1 MIPSPLPLW
10 GVDAVL
16 KSEYHEVFG
25 QEACPHD
32 FMVCRFPC
40 FTDDIENFKI
50 GKSILKEHSCWG
62 IYLSNNVAIEVQQLT
77 KRYGELVAVNG
88 ISFTVNR
95 GEIFAFL
102 GPNGAGKTT
111 TVEILECLRKPTGGK
126 AFVLGFDIG
135 KNPRE
140 IKKRTGVLPQDFY
153 TFERLT
159 VRETVQYYAGMFD
172 AHPDVDELIRL
183 VDLEDK
189 KNVLF
194 RNLSGGLKQRLG
206 IAVALVNDPELIFL
220 DEPSA
225 GLDPKARH
233 GVWHLIDGLH
243 KKGKTVF
250 LTTHYMEEAEVLA
263 DRVGIIHYGKIVALD
278 SPQSLISENGKRN
291 LLILKKTSPQA
302 VPNIEKLG
310 LKANYDVTTGDVT
323 VHLNHTVG
331 VSEVLHSLS
340 STGVPFGELQL
351 KRSSLEDVF
360 LNLTG
365 VSLGEEEDNV

>member
-1 MIPSPLPLW
+1 MR
-10 GVDAVL
+10 G
-16 KSEYHEVFG
+16 
-25 QEACPHD
+25 
-32 FMVCRFPC
+32 
-40 FTDDIENFKI
+40 I
-50 GKSILKEHSCWG
+50 G
-62 IYLSNNVAIEVQQLT
+62 LSNSVAIEVQQLT
-77 KRYGELVAVNG
+77 KRYGELVAVNA

-111 TVEILECLRKPTGGK
+111 TVEILECLRKPTSGK
-126 AFVLGFDIG
+126 AYVLEFDIG
-135 KNPRE
+135 KNQRE

-153 TFERLT
+153 TYERLT
-159 VRETVQYYAGMFD
+159 VRETIQYYAGMFD
-172 AHPDVDELIRL
+172 ARPDVDELIRL

-206 IAVALVNDPELIFL
+206 IAVALVNDPEMVFL
-220 DEPSA
+220 DEPSS

-263 DRVGIIHYGKIVALD
+263 DRVGIIHNGKIVALD
-278 SPQSLISENGKRN
+278 SPEGLISEHGTRN
-291 LLILKKTSPQA
+291 LLILRKTSPKA
-302 VPNIEKLG
+302 VLNIEKLG
-310 LKANYDVTTGDVT
+310 LKAKYDGATGDVT
-323 VHLNHTVG
+323 VHLNHAVG
-331 VSEVLHSLS
+331 VSDVLHALS
-340 STGVPFGELQL
+340 GADVPFGELQL

-365 VSLGEEEDNV
+365 VSLGEEESSI

>member
-1 MIPSPLPLW
+1 
-10 GVDAVL
+10 
-16 KSEYHEVFG
+16 
-25 QEACPHD
+25 
-32 FMVCRFPC
+32 
-40 FTDDIENFKI
+40 
-50 GKSILKEHSCWG
+50 
-62 IYLSNNVAIEVQQLT
+62 
-77 KRYGELVAVNG
+77 
-88 ISFTVNR
+88 VNR

-111 TVEILECLRKPTGGK
+111 TVEILECLRKPSGGK
-126 AFVLGFDIG
+126 AFVLGYDIS
-135 KNPRE
+135 KNARE

-153 TFERLT
+153 TYERLT
-159 VRETVQYYAGMFD
+159 VKETIEYYAGMFD
-172 AHPDVDELIRL
+172 AHPDVDGLIRL

-194 RNLSGGLKQRLG
+194 KNLSGGLKQRLG
-206 IAVALVNDPELIFL
+206 IAVALVNDPEMVFL

-278 SPQSLISENGKRN
+278 SPQNLISEHGKKN

-302 VPNIEKLG
+302 VPNIERLG
-310 LKANYDVTTGDVT
+310 IRAQYDEATEDVT
-323 VHLNHTVG
+323 VHLNHSVG
-331 VSEVLHSLS
+331 VSEIIHALS
-340 STGVPFGELQL
+340 STDVPFGELQL

-365 VSLGEEEDNV
+365 VSLGEGENDL

>member
-1 MIPSPLPLW
+1 VS
-10 GVDAVL
+10 
-16 KSEYHEVFG
+16 SSY
-25 QEACPHD
+25 
-32 FMVCRFPC
+32 
-40 FTDDIENFKI
+40 
-50 GKSILKEHSCWG
+50 
-62 IYLSNNVAIEVQQLT
+62 AIEVKGLT

-88 ISFTVNR
+88 ISFAVNR

-111 TVEILECLRKPTGGK
+111 TVEILECLRKPTSGK
-126 AFVLGFDIG
+126 AYVLGNDIER
-135 KNPRE
+135 NQSE

-153 TFERLT
+153 TYERLT
-159 VRETVQYYAGMFD
+159 VKETIQYYAGMFD

-206 IAVALVNDPELIFL
+206 IAVALVNDPEMIFL
-220 DEPSA
+220 DEPTS

-250 LTTHYMEEAEVLA
+250 LTTHYMEEAEILA
-263 DRVGIIHYGKIVALD
+263 DRVGIIHNGTIVALD
-278 SPQSLISENGKRN
+278 SPASLISEHGTRN
-291 LLILKKTSPQA
+291 LLILKKTSPKA
-302 VPNIEKLG
+302 VPSIEKLG
-310 LKANYDVTTGDVT
+310 IKAKYDGTTGDVT

-331 VSEVLHSLS
+331 VSEILHTLS
-340 STGVPFGELQL
+340 STEVPFGELQL

-365 VSLGEEEDNV
+365 VSLEEEEGSI

>member
-1 MIPSPLPLW
+1 M
-10 GVDAVL
+10 DN
-16 KSEYHEVFG
+16 
-25 QEACPHD
+25 D
-32 FMVCRFPC
+32 
-40 FTDDIENFKI
+40 
-50 GKSILKEHSCWG
+50 
-62 IYLSNNVAIEVQQLT
+62 VAIDVQGLT
-77 KRYGELVAVNG
+77 KRYGELIAVNG

-111 TVEILECLRKPTGGK
+111 TVEILECLRKPSDGK
-126 AFVLGFDIG
+126 AFVLGFDIE
-135 KNPRE
+135 KDKLE
-140 IKKRTGVLPQDFY
+140 IKKKSGVLPQDFN
-153 TFERLT
+153 TFDRLT
-159 VRETVQYYAGMFD
+159 VRETIQYYAGMFD
-172 AHPDVDELIRL
+172 AHPDVDGLIKL

-194 RNLSGGLKQRLG
+194 KNLSGGLKQRLG

-263 DRVGIIHYGKIVALD
+263 DRVGIIHYGKIIALD
-278 SPQSLISENGKRN
+278 SPENLISENGKRN
-291 LLILKKTSPQA
+291 LLILKKTSAQA

-310 LKANYDVTTGDVT
+310 LKANYDGTTGDVT

-331 VSEVLHSLS
+331 VSEVLHELS
-340 STGVPFGELQL
+340 SAGVPFGELQL
-351 KRSSLEDVF
+351 KHSSLEDVF

-365 VSLGEEEDNV
+365 VSLGEGEDNL

>member
-1 MIPSPLPLW
+1 M
-10 GVDAVL
+10 
-16 KSEYHEVFG
+16 
-25 QEACPHD
+25 
-32 FMVCRFPC
+32 
-40 FTDDIENFKI
+40 
-50 GKSILKEHSCWG
+50 
-62 IYLSNNVAIEVQQLT
+62 NNSAAIEVHELT

-88 ISFTVNR
+88 ISFSVNR

-111 TVEILECLRKPTGGK
+111 TVEILECLRKPTSGK
-126 AFVLGFDIG
+126 AYVLGFDIE
-135 KNPRE
+135 KKQRE

-153 TFERLT
+153 TYERLT
-159 VRETVQYYAGMFD
+159 VKETIQYYAGMFD

-206 IAVALVNDPELIFL
+206 IAVALVNDPEMIFL
-220 DEPSA
+220 DEPTS

-250 LTTHYMEEAEVLA
+250 LTTHYMEEAEILA
-263 DRVGIIHYGKIVALD
+263 DRVGIIHNGGIIALD
-278 SPQSLISENGKRN
+278 SPESLISEHGTRN
-291 LLILKKTSPQA
+291 LLILKKTSPKA
-302 VPNIEKLG
+302 VPNIESLG
-310 LKANYDVTTGDVT
+310 LKAKYDGTTGDVT
-323 VHLNHTVG
+323 VHLNHATG
-331 VSEVLHSLS
+331 VSEILHALS
-340 STGVPFGELQL
+340 NTGIPFGELQL
-351 KRSSLEDVF
+351 KHSSLEDVF

-365 VSLGEEEDNV
+365 VSLREEENSK

>member
-1 MIPSPLPLW
+1 VS
-10 GVDAVL
+10 
-16 KSEYHEVFG
+16 SSF
-25 QEACPHD
+25 
-32 FMVCRFPC
+32 
-40 FTDDIENFKI
+40 
-50 GKSILKEHSCWG
+50 
-62 IYLSNNVAIEVQQLT
+62 AIEVQGLT

-88 ISFTVNR
+88 ISFAVNR

-111 TVEILECLRKPTGGK
+111 TVEILECLRKPTSGK
-126 AFVLGFDIG
+126 AYVLGNDIERNQG
-135 KNPRE
+135 E

-153 TFERLT
+153 TYERLT
-159 VRETVQYYAGMFD
+159 VKETIQYYAGMFD

-206 IAVALVNDPELIFL
+206 IAVALVNDPEMIFL
-220 DEPSA
+220 DEPTS

-250 LTTHYMEEAEVLA
+250 LTTHYMEEAEILA
-263 DRVGIIHYGKIVALD
+263 DRVGIIHNGTIVALD
-278 SPQSLISENGKRN
+278 SPASLISEHGTRN
-291 LLILKKTSPQA
+291 LLILKKTSPKA

-310 LKANYDVTTGDVT
+310 IKAKYDGTTGDVT

-331 VSEVLHSLS
+331 VSEILHTLS
-340 STGVPFGELQL
+340 STEVPFGELQL

-365 VSLGEEEDNV
+365 VSLEEEEGSI

>member
-1 MIPSPLPLW
+1 VS
-10 GVDAVL
+10 
-16 KSEYHEVFG
+16 SSF
-25 QEACPHD
+25 
-32 FMVCRFPC
+32 
-40 FTDDIENFKI
+40 
-50 GKSILKEHSCWG
+50 
-62 IYLSNNVAIEVQQLT
+62 AIEVQGLT

-88 ISFTVNR
+88 ISFAVNR

-111 TVEILECLRKPTGGK
+111 TVEILECLRKPTSGK
-126 AFVLGFDIG
+126 AYVLGNDIER
-135 KNPRE
+135 NQSE

-153 TFERLT
+153 TYERLT
-159 VRETVQYYAGMFD
+159 VKETIQYYAGMFD
-172 AHPDVDELIRL
+172 AHPDADELIRL

-206 IAVALVNDPELIFL
+206 IAVALVNDPEMIFL
-220 DEPSA
+220 DEPTS

-250 LTTHYMEEAEVLA
+250 LTTHYMEEAEILA
-263 DRVGIIHYGKIVALD
+263 DRVGIIHNGTIVALD
-278 SPQSLISENGKRN
+278 SPASLISEHGTRN
-291 LLILKKTSPQA
+291 LLILKKTSPKA

-310 LKANYDVTTGDVT
+310 IKAKYDGTTGDVT
-323 VHLNHTVG
+323 VHLNHSVG
-331 VSEVLHSLS
+331 VSEILHTLS

-365 VSLGEEEDNV
+365 VSLEEEEGNI

>member
-1 MIPSPLPLW
+1 VS
-10 GVDAVL
+10 
-16 KSEYHEVFG
+16 SSF
-25 QEACPHD
+25 
-32 FMVCRFPC
+32 
-40 FTDDIENFKI
+40 
-50 GKSILKEHSCWG
+50 
-62 IYLSNNVAIEVQQLT
+62 AIEVQGLT

-88 ISFTVNR
+88 ISFAVNR

-111 TVEILECLRKPTGGK
+111 TVEILECLRKPTSGK
-126 AFVLGFDIG
+126 AYVLGNDIER
-135 KNPRE
+135 NQSE

-153 TFERLT
+153 TYERLT
-159 VRETVQYYAGMFD
+159 VKETIQYYAGMFD

-206 IAVALVNDPELIFL
+206 IAVALVNDPEMIFL
-220 DEPSA
+220 DEPTS

-250 LTTHYMEEAEVLA
+250 LTTHYMEEAEILA
-263 DRVGIIHYGKIVALD
+263 DRVGIIHNGTIVALD
-278 SPQSLISENGKRN
+278 SPASLISEHGTRN
-291 LLILKKTSPQA
+291 LLILKKTSPKA

-310 LKANYDVTTGDVT
+310 IKAKYDGTTGDVT

-331 VSEVLHSLS
+331 VSEILHTLT
-340 STGVPFGELQL
+340 STEVPFGELQL

-365 VSLGEEEDNV
+365 VSLEEEEGSI